1 MVSTAGSS
9 LGFFREFAVL
19 EVESRGR
26 RGARAGFSLGSF
38 FGLVSGSS
46 SFFRRDRLAV
56 PEARRALSLA
66 SIDGPSVFKTSTVG
80 ISVDIIIVTI
90 IMNSQLDDFL

>member
-1 MVSTAGSS
+1 MVSAAGSS
-9 LGFFREFAVL
+9 LGFFREFPVL

-26 RGARAGFSLGSF
+26 RGARAGFSLGSLGSF
-38 FGLVSGSS
+38 FGLSGSS

-66 SIDGPSVFKTSTVG
+66 SIVGPSVFKTSTVE
-80 ISVDIIIVTI
+80 SVDIIMTI
-90 IMNSQLDDFL
+90 ITNSQMIFL